1 MAVDIPKS
9 FGALLLGGLY
19 ASLLS
24 GLVFV
29 QVLVY
34 FKMYPGDRRQIK
46 ALVLVIWFLDT
57 SHTAFVW
64 TALWSYLIDDY
75 GLPMVVDDIHW
86 SLAMTIVITAILTF
100 FVHLFF
106 AHRIF
111 MVGRRNYWLVAP
123 IVTLAFF
130 RLLSASVT
138 TGQML
143 HLGTFSRFKHEIRWV
158 FTTGL
163 ALSTTVDVLITA
175 SLFGLLQSSRTGA
188 ANLNAVIDALIKYS
202 FETGA
207 LTCAGTVVSMI
218 CWLTMPNNLIFMGLH
233 FVIGKLYANSLLVT
247 LNTRQTIRRTR
258 SKRFQDPSHT
268 LGTGR
273 RTDEEEKLEF
283 NAATT
288 QEITDIYSKVTAVEV
303 NAERSTHFA
312 P

>member
-1 MAVDIPKS
+1 MEVDIPKS
-9 FGALLLGGLY
+9 FGALLLGGLF
-19 ASLLS
+19 ASLLT

-29 QVLVY
+29 QVVVY

-57 SHTAFVW
+57 SHTAFIW
-64 TALWSYLIDDY
+64 SSLWSYLIDDY
-75 GLPMVVDDIHW
+75 GFPMVVDEIHW
-86 SLAMTIVITAILTF
+86 SLAMTIVMTAILTF

-111 MVGRRNYWLVAP
+111 ILGRRNYWLAAP
-123 IVTLAFF
+123 IVTLAFL
-130 RLLSASVT
+130 RLFSASVT

-143 HLGTFSRFKHEIRWV
+143 HLGTFSRFKEKIRWI

-163 ALSTTVDVLITA
+163 SLSTAVDVLITA

-207 LTCAGTVVSMI
+207 LTCAGTAVSMI

-233 FVIGKLYANSLLVT
+233 FVIGKLYANSILVT
-247 LNTRQTIRRTR
+247 LNTRDTIRRTR
-258 SKRFQDPSHT
+258 SKRSLRDPST
-268 LGTGR
+268 LDPDTR
-273 RTDEEEKLEF
+273 QRTDEASTLQF

-288 QEITDIYSKVTAVEV
+288 VERTDIYSKAWT
-303 NAERSTHFA
+303 STLTPA
-312 P
+312 